1 MLSVPSSFAVILF
14 NMYLVI
20 MTVNV
25 TKKKTKLVTLASLA
39 TLCQAYFLANHAHLS
54 RPGVFTSLGG
64 DTVIAIIE
72 WYVLA
77 GLRRRDSVDARRIVR
92 SCHILV
98 TPVFPRGN
106 AMYLLATP
114 ALTAWSDVSLAG
126 AMC

>member
-1 MLSVPSSFAVILF
+1 MLWIPSSFAVILF

-77 GLRRRDSVDARRIVR
+77 GLRCRDSVHCAMPAHPRDASCAPAKYSSRRG
-92 SCHILV
+92 
-98 TPVFPRGN
+98 FPGVMPCTYWPLR
-106 AMYLLATP
+106 P
-114 ALTAWSDVSLAG
+114 
-126 AMC
+126 